1 MKVSYDREADA
12 LYVSLNDER
21 PDGVVE
27 VQDEV
32 NLDVTGDGRIIG
44 IEILEA
50 SRKVDLHTLL
60 SYILDED
67 TVHSIS

>member
-12 LYVSLNDER
+12 LYISLNEEL

-27 VQDEV
+27 VRDEV
-32 NLDVTGDGRIIG
+32 NLDVTADGRIIG
-44 IEILEA
+44 IEILDA
-50 SRKVDLHTLL
+50 SRKIDLKTLL
-60 SYILDED
+60 CYDLDEE